1 LTEVQPRIDF
11 YILKHPTADAR
22 LRFAC
27 RLNEKAYVLNNRIY
41 NHTASAA
48 EARKLDGLMWTFR
61 QGSFIP
67 HEIRKSDGG
76 NLAPVT
82 IGHEP
87 DQEPC
92 QKPGK
97 NLLINLTDS
106 IPAFF
111 DQFERVAEIIDHT
124 DESRRTGRERY
135 AFYKKSGYEPIT
147 HDIT

>member
-1 LTEVQPRIDF
+1 LTEAQPRIDF
-11 YILKHPTADAR
+11 YILKNPATDAR

-27 RLNEKAYVLNNRIY
+27 RLNEKAYVLHNRIY

-67 HEIRKSDGG
+67 HEIRKPDGS
-76 NLAPVT
+76 NMAPVT
-82 IGHEP
+82 IGYEA
-87 DQEPC
+87 DQEPR

-111 DQFERVAEIIDHT
+111 DQFERVAEIIDDT